1 MKSSTTL
8 DSCPPAVLPEFAVI
22 GRSNVGKSS
31 LINMLTGQKALALVS
46 KTPGKTTCI
55 NHFLINDNWHL
66 VDLPGYGYAKRSKT
80 SRVEWRIFTQRYFL
94 ERPTLAAVLLL
105 VDASIPPQPADL
117 DAADWLG
124 NARVP
129 FTIVFTKTDKRK
141 KKTPTA
147 EQNIA
152 AFRKEMLAEWENLP
166 PLLSTSCKTNTG
178 KGELLAHIAQLRD
191 EFRAEHPDGS
201 LQPRRQFG
209 GSDASQTVH
218 DRAPEPTLDQGRT
231 PEVTVSAGTDW
242 EDDSSFPAA
251 LVWDQ
256 ADDPWPELREE
267 GPQAGGQHASGRQ
280 AGGQQQQQQQKVSP
294 TRHWT

>member
-8 DSCPPAVLPEFAVI
+8 ESCPAAVLPEFAVI

-55 NHFLINDNWHL
+55 NHFLINDDWHL
-66 VDLPGYGYAKRSKT
+66 VDLPGYGYAKRSKS
-80 SRVEWRIFTQRYFL
+80 SRVEWRVFTQRYFM
-94 ERPTLAAVLLL
+94 ERPTLALVMLL
-105 VDASIPPQPADL
+105 VDASIPPQPADI

-124 NARVP
+124 NAQVP

-152 AFRKEMLAEWENLP
+152 AFKREMLVEWESLP
-166 PLLSTSCKTNTG
+166 PLLSTSCKNNTG

-191 EFRAEHPDGS
+191 DFRAEHPDGS
-201 LQPRRQFG
+201 FRPRRRFG
-209 GSDASQTVH
+209 SSTEKE
-218 DRAPEPTLDQGRT
+218 RSSEPDLDQARP
-231 PEVTVSAGTDW
+231 PEVEKPTGS
-242 EDDSSFPAA
+242 EYDDSSDAYPAA

-256 ADDPWPELREE
+256 ADDPWPELREQ
-267 GPQAGGQHASGRQ
+267 QARGTH
-280 AGGQQQQQQQKVSP
+280 
-294 TRHWT
+294 

>member
-55 NHFLINDNWHL
+55 NHFLINNNWHL
-66 VDLPGYGYAKRSKT
+66 VDLPGYGYAKRSRT
-80 SRVEWRIFTQRYFL
+80 SRVEWRIFTQKYFL

-124 NARVP
+124 NAQVP
-129 FTIVFTKTDKRK
+129 FTIVFTKTDKKK
-141 KKTPTA
+141 KKTSTA
-147 EQNIA
+147 MQNIA
-152 AFRKEMLAEWENLP
+152 AFKKEMLAEWENLP
-166 PLLSTSCKTNTG
+166 PLLSTSCKSNTG

-201 LQPRRQFG
+201 FKPRRQFG
-209 GSDASQTVH
+209 GNNEQAAAS
-218 DRAPEPTLDQGRT
+218 EPTRGQARASETEESRDKSLGSSYED
-231 PEVTVSAGTDW
+231 
-242 EDDSSFPAA
+242 EDDDSFPAA

-256 ADDPWPELREE
+256 ADDPWPELCEQ
-267 GPQAGGQHASGRQ
+267 QAGGQEPKTQPSKDRQ
-280 AGGQQQQQQQKVSP
+280 Q
-294 TRHWT
+294 R